1 MVATGTLV
9 ISFLGY
15 AFPAVA
21 SWPVQVQG
29 LVIVAVIVLSGAL
42 AVLRFRV
49 TQNMV
54 NVVFALYG
62 LAILAM
68 FLSGVVFLARGHHA
82 AVNPWDFSQ
91 WAAGSAHGL
100 NFTNW
105 TFFGLVVLAL
115 LGVEVP
121 LNMGVEIRDQKAVT
135 RYLIW
140 GSLVVMVAYVLAT
153 WGVMVTVHGA
163 TNGVITNVAAA
174 VTVGLG
180 SVAGKITALIIAL
193 FFLFITV
200 VYNYSFAR
208 LIFVSGLDRRLPK
221 PMAHVN
227 KAQVPANAVWVQT
240 VIAAVFTLVAFV
252 LVPAISGGSGVNAET
267 KVYDI
272 LQAAVTV
279 IWCISIAVLFLDIL
293 IILRRY
299 RAQFEARRLAHPVV
313 FWVCSIIGGLASI
326 VGIVATLSGSWNPL
340 LIPNNT
346 GSVSIFGATIN
357 YGTWFWWIAGIAV
370 ASLVAGIVLYLV
382 GRRTAARPE
391 PVPAGAAGGDG

>member
-1 MVATGTLV
+1 
-9 ISFLGY
+9 
-15 AFPAVA
+15 
-21 SWPVQVQG
+21 
-29 LVIVAVIVLSGAL
+29 
-42 AVLRFRV
+42 
-49 TQNMV
+49 
-54 NVVFALYG
+54 
-62 LAILAM
+62 
-68 FLSGVVFLARGHHA
+68 
-82 AVNPWDFSQ
+82 
-91 WAAGSAHGL
+91 
-100 NFTNW
+100 
-105 TFFGLVVLAL
+105 
-115 LGVEVP
+115 
-121 LNMGVEIRDQKAVT
+121 
-135 RYLIW
+135 
-140 GSLVVMVAYVLAT
+140 
-153 WGVMVTVHGA
+153 
-163 TNGVITNVAAA
+163 
-174 VTVGLG
+174 
-180 SVAGKITALIIAL
+180 
-193 FFLFITV
+193 
-200 VYNYSFAR
+200 
-208 LIFVSGLDRRLPK
+208 
-221 PMAHVN
+221 
-227 KAQVPANAVWVQT
+227 VQT